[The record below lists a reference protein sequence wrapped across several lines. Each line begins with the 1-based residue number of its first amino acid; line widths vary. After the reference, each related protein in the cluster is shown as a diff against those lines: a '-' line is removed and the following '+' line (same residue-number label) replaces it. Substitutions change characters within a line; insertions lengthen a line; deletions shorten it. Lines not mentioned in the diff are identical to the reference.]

1 MLKTTY
7 SKVTR
12 PMLTWLAQE
21 TEKSLGRD
29 KVTRKLFKVS
39 KPRGAEEYT
48 VSFFGMTAYFA
59 LQDFEKRIRV
69 AGVEFKPVR
78 TDNDKIA
85 TISIKHTQGGRLT
98 SYTPRPKPAK
108 VSDEPGESA
117 Q

>member
-21 TEKSLGRD
+21 TEKSLDRD
-29 KVTRKLFKVS
+29 RVNRKLFKVS

-59 LQDFEKRIRV
+59 LQDFEKRLRV

-85 TISIKHTQGGRLT
+85 IISIKHTQGGRLA
-98 SYTPRPKPAK
+98 SYTPRPKPVEK
-108 VSDEPGESA
+108 TEEPGEGMK
-117 Q
+117 